1 MHLQPTRNKKTSEQI
16 GKNKT
21 AQFTK
26 EKIEIS
32 DLNKFDSKISQE
44 WKYHQDEAPFIC
56 SNK

>member
-21 AQFTK
+21 TQFTK

-32 DLNKFDSKISQE
+32 DLNNFDSKISQE
-44 WKYHQDEAPFIC
+44 MEI
-56 SNK
+56 